1 MVSLDT
7 TSPCHPYF
15 KTMKVMQINENIQNL
30 VKKLGIRKVFPRKC
44 KNLEQSLEILIFFE
58 FRVPNK

>member
-15 KTMKVMQINENIQNL
+15 KTVKVLQINETIQNL
-30 VKKLGIRKVFPRKC
+30 VKKAWD
-44 KNLEQSLEILIFFE
+44 
-58 FRVPNK
+58 

>member
-15 KTMKVMQINENIQNL
+15 KTVKVMQIGETSQNL
-30 VKKLGIRKVFPRKC
+30 LKKAWD
-44 KNLEQSLEILIFFE
+44 
-58 FRVPNK
+58 

>member
-15 KTMKVMQINENIQNL
+15 KTVKVMQINENIQNL
-30 VKKLGIRKVFPRKC
+30 VKKLGIRKVFPRKW
-44 KNLEQSLEILIFFE
+44 KNLEQSLEILIFF
-58 FRVPNK
+58 